1 MRRLAAWLPAL
12 AWALVIFNLSAQP
25 RLPGPG
31 VPGFDKVAH
40 FGAYAL
46 LGWLLVRAA
55 DRSLLPLAVG
65 AVLGV
70 LYGATDE
77 IHQMYVPGRSPD
89 VMDWFADAA
98 GVAAATFVYT
108 RLRARRTA
116 RPGGAAAE
124 APSLSA

>member
-1 MRRLAAWLPAL
+1 MRRLLAWLPAA
-12 AWALVIFNLSAQP
+12 AWAAVIWSLSARP
-25 RLPGPG
+25 RLPGPEL
-31 VPGFDKVAH
+31 PGFDKVAH

-46 LGWLLVRAA
+46 LGWLLVFAA
-55 DRSLLPLAVG
+55 DRSRLPLAVG

-108 RLRARRTA
+108 RLRARRAA
-116 RPGGAAAE
+116 RAAGAG